1 MGLPRGPMGWSAMCD
16 CGIYYSYSLAFLRS
30 LNVRRQQFNPFL
42 PSGIY
47 LPYQLDESILNLR
60 IVTNAFK
67 VKSKLCMQTTPNVTW
82 FCTVCRAPS
91 NRR

>member
-1 MGLPRGPMGWSAMCD
+1 MGLPRGSMGLCAMCD
-16 CGIYYSYSLAFLRS
+16 CGVFYSYSLAILRS

-60 IVTNAFK
+60 IVTIFFNY
-67 VKSKLCMQTTPNVTW
+67 
-82 FCTVCRAPS
+82 VCKQ
-91 NRR
+91 RRT

>member
-1 MGLPRGPMGWSAMCD
+1 MGLPRGPMCWSAMCD
-16 CGIYYSYSLAFLRS
+16 CGIFYSNSLAFLRS

-60 IVTNAFK
+60 IVTISFEVEK
-67 VKSKLCMQTTPNVTW
+67 
-82 FCTVCRAPS
+82 
-91 NRR
+91 